1 MTHNLEKCKMV
12 AGMGTYDDVYIASEV
27 DELLRKKDLEI
38 ADLEYITSRVTSS
51 EGKETLDQAYDLI
64 VTNRKYREL
73 KKELEKIKEQIE
85 AQNSKIGIT
94 EFRVGIIEKQINAE

>member
-1 MTHNLEKCKMV
+1 MTHTLEKCKMV

-27 DELLRKKDLEI
+27 DELLKEKDRII
-38 ADLEYITSRVTSS
+38 ADLEHITSRVRSS
-51 EGKETLDQAYDLI
+51 EGKETMEQAYDFI
-64 VTNRKYREL
+64 ITNRKYREL
-73 KKELEKIKEQIE
+73 KRELEKMEEQIE